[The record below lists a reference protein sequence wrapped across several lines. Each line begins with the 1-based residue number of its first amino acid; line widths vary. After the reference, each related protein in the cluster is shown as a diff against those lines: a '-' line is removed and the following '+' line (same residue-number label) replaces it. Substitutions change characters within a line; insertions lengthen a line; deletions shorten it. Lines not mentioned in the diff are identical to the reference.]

1 MPTYLQNDMKFL
13 RCSIGKSDSYRLRGR
28 TYNIDVIFWG
38 SVRLSV
44 KAFIIS
50 SDSSSL

>member
-1 MPTYLQNDMKFL
+1 MPTDLQNDMKFF
-13 RCSIGKSDSYRLRGR
+13 RCSIGKSDSYRLGGE
-28 TYNIDVIFWG
+28 TYSPDEVFWG